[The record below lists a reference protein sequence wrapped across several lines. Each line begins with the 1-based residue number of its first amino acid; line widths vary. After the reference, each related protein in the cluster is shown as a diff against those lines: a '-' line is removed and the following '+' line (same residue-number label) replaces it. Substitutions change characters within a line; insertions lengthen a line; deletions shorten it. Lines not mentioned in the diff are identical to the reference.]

1 MISWGDVEVS
11 REQHRDRLLR
21 AEKNRLIEQVTANQP
36 RTELWSVVK
45 NIFIT
50 RLWPCLR
57 TAEKIKAT
65 RLSC

>member
-45 NIFIT
+45 NIFINSN
-50 RLWPCLR
+50 RPEPNQPGQL
-57 TAEKIKAT
+57 ANESA
-65 RLSC
+65 

>member
-1 MISWGDVEVS
+1 MISWGAIEIS

-45 NIFIT
+45 NIFINSN
-50 RLWPCLR
+50 RPEPNQPGQL
-57 TAEKIKAT
+57 ANESA
-65 RLSC
+65 